1 MGAWAVTENA
11 EAQRETTGWVA
22 LIFQPMSTSARQL
35 AERCAEGLSAL
46 GYEARPMSAWEL
58 SPSSDN
64 SGVRM
69 AVTFGG
75 DGTIIRAARWLAGT
89 GTPILG
95 VAMGKLG
102 FLTEL
107 PPESACDKLPDI
119 LAGNYWLDERLMVGA
134 RVHPVQEAAEPRGPG
149 SDGASAADAT
159 PLVALNDV
167 VIGRGASPKVVDIDV
182 MVDGVPLVHYVADG
196 LILATPTGSTAYS
209 LSAGGPVLAPG
220 VQGLLLVP
228 LAPHLAVLKSL
239 VVPLSAQ
246 IHVRAA
252 SEQPPLMVLDGQEQI
267 PLRNNQL
274 VTVKIARERTLFA
287 RTGSRSSFYET
298 LVQSYNKKR

>member
-1 MGAWAVTENA
+1 MTESSEPRPIA
-11 EAQRETTGWVA
+11 GTVA
-22 LIFQPMSTSARQL
+22 LVFQPMSAEAKQL
-35 AERCAEGLSAL
+35 AERCAKAVGAL
-46 GYEARPMSAWEL
+46 GYDTRLVSAWEL
-58 SPSSDN
+58 LASSN
-64 SGVRM
+64 NVGVRM

-107 PPESACDKLPDI
+107 PPDSACEKLPDI

-134 RVHPVQEAAEPRGPG
+134 RVHPVQEAAELK
-149 SDGASAADAT
+149 GAVGEADISSADMA
-159 PLVALNDV
+159 PLLALNDV

-182 MVDGVPLVHYVADG
+182 MVDGVHLVHYVADG

-228 LAPHLAVLKSL
+228 LAAHLAVLKSL
-239 VVPLSAQ
+239 VVPLSAR
-246 IHVRAA
+246 IDVRAT

-267 PLRNNQL
+267 PLRNSQL
-274 VTVKIARERTLFA
+274 VTVKIAKERTLFA

>member
-1 MGAWAVTENA
+1 MIEDGEPRAITSGA
-11 EAQRETTGWVA
+11 VA
-22 LIFQPMSTSARQL
+22 LIFQPMSVEARQL
-35 AERCAEGLSAL
+35 AERCSKSLSAL
-46 GYEARPMSAWEL
+46 GYEVMPLSAWEL
-58 SPSSDN
+58 PHDASRD
-64 SGVRM
+64 GVQI

-89 GTPILG
+89 GAPILG
-95 VAMGKLG
+95 IAMGRLG

-107 PPESACDKLPDI
+107 PPENACEKLPDI
-119 LAGNYWLDERLMVGA
+119 LAGNYWLDERLMIAA
-134 RVHPVQEAAEPRGPG
+134 RVRPVQEAAEDTVGEIGGEGP
-149 SDGASAADAT
+149 AADIA
-159 PLVALNDV
+159 PLLALNDI

-182 MVDGVPLVHYVADG
+182 MVDGVHLVHYVADG
-196 LILATPTGSTAYS
+196 LILSTPTGSTAYS

-228 LAPHLAVLKSL
+228 LAAHLAVLKSL
-239 VVPLSAQ
+239 VVPLSAR
-246 IHVRAA
+246 IHVRA
-252 SEQPPLMVLDGQEQI
+252 SSDQPPLMVLDGQEQV

-274 VTVKIARERTLFA
+274 VTVRIAKERALFA